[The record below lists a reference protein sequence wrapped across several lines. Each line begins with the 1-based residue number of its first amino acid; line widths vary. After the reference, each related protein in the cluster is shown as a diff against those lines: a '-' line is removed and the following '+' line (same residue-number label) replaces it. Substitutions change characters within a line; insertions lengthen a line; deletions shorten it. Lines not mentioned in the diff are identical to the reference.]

1 MRGAGRFG
9 DEFIAHRRAQL
20 QTFLSKTADHAV
32 LQLDPVL
39 TAFLTAD
46 NWSGEMKHW
55 TRSRALDGHST
66 PGGGG
71 GTGASEK
78 GYLASLTSG
87 LTGPK
92 FVERDDWFD
101 DRRAALDTLEGQ
113 LKALVKSVDLVS
125 KQRLG
130 PSILFPFLS
139 RLLPFADPLLPLPSA
154 ASSYLQ
160 SSPAQSTIS
169 PSQSR
174 RSPSATSRA
183 RWRLPSS
190 AFRTSFGGPRRRRKA
205 TAGATSAASW
215 RPPTSTFV

>member
-1 MRGAGRFG
+1 MRLVSCSRWPADLTRMNGLFSADDVCPMRGAGRFG

-20 QTFLSKTADHAV
+20 QTFLSKAADHAV

-66 PGGGG
+66 PSGGG

-130 PSILFPFLS
+130 PSILFPFSL
-139 RLLPFADPLLPLPSA
+139 A
-154 ASSYLQ
+154 A
-160 SSPAQSTIS
+160 
-169 PSQSR
+169 
-174 RSPSATSRA
+174 
-183 RWRLPSS
+183 
-190 AFRTSFGGPRRRRKA
+190 
-205 TAGATSAASW
+205 
-215 RPPTSTFV
+215 PTLC